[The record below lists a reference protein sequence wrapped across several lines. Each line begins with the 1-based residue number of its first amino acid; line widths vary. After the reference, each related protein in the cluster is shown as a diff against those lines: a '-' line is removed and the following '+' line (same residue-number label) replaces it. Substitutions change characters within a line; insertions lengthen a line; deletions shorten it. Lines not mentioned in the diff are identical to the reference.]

1 MVRLPRRSMP
11 LLARDIMSKPP
22 VTVSE
27 KTPLRKV
34 AKIMCENKI
43 GSVLIVGS
51 DGKLRGI
58 VTERDI
64 TCAASK
70 ENDVCRMPVW
80 EFMTPD
86 PAVVYE
92 TSPISEVIDK
102 FSELGVRHLPVVDK
116 DGKPVGVISIRDVL
130 ALLGLLFRVF
140 K

>member
-1 MVRLPRRSMP
+1 
-11 LLARDIMSKPP
+11 MSKPP
-22 VTVSE
+22 LTVDE
-27 KTPLRKV
+27 KTPLRQV

-43 GSVLIVGS
+43 GSVLVVGA

-64 TCAASK
+64 TCAAAK
-70 ENDVCRMPVW
+70 ENDVCEMPVW

-92 TSPISEVIDK
+92 TTPVSEVMER
-102 FSELGVRHLPVVDK
+102 FSELGVRHLPVVDR

-130 ALLGLLFRVF
+130 ALVELLFRAF